1 MLGIPRRDVKP
12 LAKDIIDRFNDF
24 AGVVSAD
31 VERSRIVAGLGDTV
45 VAAIKLAQAS
55 SLRLLRERVVG
66 RETDLI
72 LDIACRVLPRRN
84 RT

>member
-31 VERSRIVAGLGDTV
+31 VERLRSIPGLGDTV
-45 VAAIKLAQAS
+45 VAAIKLAQVS

-66 RETDLI
+66 RETI
-72 LDIACRVLPRRN
+72 SSW
-84 RT
+84 T

>member
-1 MLGIPRRDVKP
+1 LLELLLMLGIPRRDVKP

-31 VERSRIVAGLGDTV
+31 VERLRSIPGLGDTA

-55 SLRLLRERVVG
+55 SLRLLRERAVG
-66 RETDLI
+66 RDTI
-72 LDIACRVLPRRN
+72 SSW
-84 RT
+84 T

>member
-1 MLGIPRRDVKP
+1 MLELLLMLGIPRRDVKP

-24 AGVVSAD
+24 ASVVSAD
-31 VERSRIVAGLGDTV
+31 VERLRSIPGLGDTV

-66 RETDLI
+66 RDTI
-72 LDIACRVLPRRN
+72 SSW
-84 RT
+84 T

>member
-1 MLGIPRRDVKP
+1 MLELLLMLGIPRRDVKP

-31 VERSRIVAGLGDTV
+31 VERLRSIPGLGDTV

-66 RETDLI
+66 RDTI
-72 LDIACRVLPRRN
+72 SSW
-84 RT
+84 T